1 MSADLFWALALFVT
15 AMTVTPGPNNTILL
29 ASGVNFGFRASVP
42 LVAGICF
49 GLFAMVALI
58 GLGLGQIFETHPWI
72 LKVLSWAGGAYMLYL
87 AWKMFRAPAASFDP
101 DSGAARY
108 PIRRVFFQGLLTN
121 LLNPKMA
128 LFVLALFP
136 QFVTPGAG
144 SVAIQILVLATV
156 LNAIGLVVNGAVIV
170 AASRLSRGL
179 RGRSRVSRWPNVL
192 LGTVFAGLAAKLA
205 FDARS

>member
-87 AWKMFRAPAASFDP
+87 AWK
-101 DSGAARY
+101 
-108 PIRRVFFQGLLTN
+108 I
-121 LLNPKMA
+121 
-128 LFVLALFP
+128 
-136 QFVTPGAG
+136 VTPGPLRKNGEAQGRPFSFLGAAG
-144 SVAIQILVLATV
+144 FQWINPKAWVMAVYAVSTYTVPQNYLPTLGIVLAV
-156 LNAIGLVVNGAVIV
+156 LMGVGVVSCSSWAAFGAVMRRWLEDPVRLRIFNVTMAVFLVV
-170 AASRLSRGL
+170 SLLPLL
-179 RGRSRVSRWPNVL
+179 RH
-192 LGTVFAGLAAKLA
+192 
-205 FDARS
+205 